1 MPSTY
6 TTNLGIEKI
15 ATGEQSGIWG
25 ATTNTNL
32 ELLDQAVNGVVTV
45 TLASAGTSG
54 SPNTLP
60 ITSGVLSDGR
70 NKFIEFNDG
79 GDLGATAYVQLTPN
93 DAEKVV
99 FMRNSLS
106 GSRSVIVFQGTY
118 NASNDFEIPAG
129 ADVVLKFDGAGGSAT
144 VTNVFDSLKAGGIS
158 LASGST
164 VTSILDED
172 DMSSDSDTA
181 LATQQSIKAYVD
193 ASDPDLTAVTTD
205 VNPNTD
211 DNNDL
216 SSASNRWQDLYL
228 SGGAYLGGTTSAN
241 LLSDY
246 EEGTWS
252 VFLISPAGHSG
263 TLTPGD
269 GQYIKVGD
277 MVFLT
282 LQLAASSFTLAT
294 GNTTYIRGLP
304 FSALTTGT
312 GMPTDYMG
320 INTAVSG
327 SNRDLFGV
335 DVFTTIISLNPTDEF
350 GRTYVQINIS
360 VVYRTS

>member
-15 ATGEQSGIWG
+15 ESGAQTGVWG
-25 ATTNTNL
+25 TTTNTNL
-32 ELLDQAVNGVVTV
+32 DIIDQAVNGVHVE
-45 TLASAGTSG
+45 TLAVPGNSS

-60 ITSGVLSDGR
+60 ITDGATSAGR

-79 GDLGATAYVQLTPN
+79 GDLGATAYVQITPN

-106 GSRSVIVFQGTY
+106 GGRSVIVFQGTY
-118 NASNDFEIPAG
+118 NASNDFEIPNG
-129 ADVVLKFDGAGGSAT
+129 ADVVLKLDGGGVGAV

-172 DMSSDSDTA
+172 DMASDSATA

-193 ASDPDLTAVTTD
+193 ASGPDFTSIATD
-205 VNPNTD
+205 VRPTTD

-216 SSASNRWQDLYL
+216 GSSTKRWQDLYL
-228 SGGAYLGGTTSAN
+228 SGGMYVGGTTSAN
-241 LLSDY
+241 FLDDY

-252 VFLISPAGHSG
+252 PTLLAGMTGTISTITATYTKIGRQVSVRLVVDGTSLAVSSAAVFRSLPFTLYNPNGLGLDFFAISGGGWTLGGSPANQWSIGASITGSVDFNFGPVSACDKVYGAG
-263 TLTPGD
+263 T
-269 GQYIKVGD
+269 YE
-277 MVFLT
+277 
-282 LQLAASSFTLAT
+282 
-294 GNTTYIRGLP
+294 
-304 FSALTTGT
+304 
-312 GMPTDYMG
+312 
-320 INTAVSG
+320 
-327 SNRDLFGV
+327 
-335 DVFTTIISLNPTDEF
+335 TI
-350 GRTYVQINIS
+350 
-360 VVYRTS
+360 